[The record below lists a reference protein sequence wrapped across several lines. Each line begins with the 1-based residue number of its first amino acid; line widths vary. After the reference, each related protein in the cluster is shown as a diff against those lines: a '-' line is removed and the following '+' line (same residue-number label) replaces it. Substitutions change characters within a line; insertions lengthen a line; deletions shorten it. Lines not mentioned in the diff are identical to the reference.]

1 MTESE
6 TETSML
12 DYTSSLADTIEEESE
27 GPEPEVELSP
37 VLRDEGDED
46 RLSTI
51 STEPSLL
58 STVVPSEHIRSVS
71 NYLISLLQNLSKFG

>member
-1 MTESE
+1 V
-6 TETSML
+6 L
-12 DYTSSLADTIEEESE
+12 DYSSSLADTIEEELE
-27 GPEPEVELSP
+27 EPEPDVEFSP
-37 VLRDEGDED
+37 ILRDEGDED

-71 NYLISLLQNLSKFG
+71 NCLISLLHNLSVFG